1 MPPDSTQGVDRW
13 RWREI
18 SVRRVIGTLI
28 EMLGF
33 IGIASVI
40 ELSLRGQLD
49 ASLAVPQ
56 VVISVL
62 LFAAGVAT
70 VYRARS
76 APRARG

>member
-1 MPPDSTQGVDRW
+1 MPPDSTQKVDRW

-18 SVRRVIGTLI
+18 SPRRVIGTLI

-40 ELSLRGQLD
+40 ELSVRGQMD
-49 ASLAVPQ
+49 ASLAIPQ
-56 VVISVL
+56 AVLSGL
-62 LFAAGVAT
+62 LFAAGLAT

-76 APRARG
+76 APRSRG